1 MEMKNF
7 ALTGIAGFIA
17 PRHLKAI
24 KEVNGSLLVC
34 HDLFDSVGILDSY
47 FPNCSFTASFEEFE
61 KYLAVGNIDYL
72 SICTPNYV
80 HKKQAI
86 GGVQYGCDVICEK
99 PLVLNASD
107 IYSLQEEAEEYGR
120 KIFTILQLRL
130 HPAIIA
136 LREKV
141 LGVWT
146 GTGAS
151 KRFDVDLKYI
161 TMRGQWYYASWKGDI
176 LRSGGLATN
185 IGIHFFDM
193 LLWIFGAVQD
203 MEIKTSALDIVSGV
217 LHLERADV
225 KFLLSVN
232 GKYLP
237 AAAVAAGKRTF
248 RSLSMEE
255 IEIEFSDGFND
266 LHTESYRKILAG
278 QGFTLEDAQPSI
290 ELVERIRNMTT

>member
-1 MEMKNF
+1 MEIKNF
-7 ALTGIAGFIA
+7 ALTGVAGFIA

-24 KEVNGSLLVC
+24 KETNGSLLVC

-47 FPNCSFTASFEEFE
+47 FPCCSFTSSFEEFE
-61 KYLAVGNIDYL
+61 KYLEAGNIDYL
-72 SICTPNYV
+72 SICTPNHV
-80 HKKQAI
+80 HKKHTI
-86 GGVQYGCDVICEK
+86 SGVQYGCDIICEK
-99 PLVLNASD
+99 PLVLNSSD
-107 IYSLQEEAEEYGR
+107 IYSLQEESEQYGR

-141 LGVWT
+141 LSAG
-146 GTGAS
+146 S
-151 KRFDVDLKYI
+151 DKRFDVDLKYI
-161 TMRGQWYYASWKGDI
+161 TMRGQWYHASWKGDTS
-176 LRSGGLATN
+176 RSGGLATN

-203 MEIKTSALDIVSGV
+203 IEIVTSAPDVVSGV
-217 LHLERADV
+217 LNLEKADV

-237 AAAVAAGKRTF
+237 AAAVEAGKRTF
-248 RSLSMEE
+248 RSLSMEKT
-255 IEIEFSDGFND
+255 EIEFSNGFDD

-278 QGFTLEDAQPSI
+278 QGFTIKDARPSI
-290 ELVERIRNMTT
+290 ELVERIRNITA